1 VEGSRSRLPPEHE
14 TVLFRIVQ
22 EALTNIAKHANAS
35 SAAVRLENY
44 PAQIRLTIKD
54 DGRGFDLDEALRG
67 KGRTGWG
74 LLGIQERTR
83 LLGGQYEIYSKPLRG
98 TRIRVTVPV
107 KTEVKE
113 DVEDQAVA
121 G

>member
-1 VEGSRSRLPPEHE
+1 V
-14 TVLFRIVQ
+14 
-22 EALTNIAKHANAS
+22 
-35 SAAVRLENY
+35 
-44 PAQIRLTIKD
+44 TIKD
-54 DGRGFDLDEALRG
+54 DGRGFDLEEARRSE
-67 KGRTGWG
+67 GRTGWG

-83 LLGGQYEIYSKPLRG
+83 LLGGQYEIHSKPGRG

-107 KTEVKE
+107 KMEAKE